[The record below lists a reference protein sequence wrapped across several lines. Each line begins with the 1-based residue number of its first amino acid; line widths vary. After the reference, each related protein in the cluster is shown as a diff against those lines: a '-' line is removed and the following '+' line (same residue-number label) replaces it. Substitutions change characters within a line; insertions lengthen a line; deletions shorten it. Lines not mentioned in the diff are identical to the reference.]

1 MKVIVCVDDRGGMM
15 FNKRRLSRDKEVLK
29 DILSDLGGAKL
40 CMNKYSSSLFV
51 DKEELILVEEDFL
64 KSSENN
70 EVCFVEDELLM
81 PYIDKI
87 DTLTVY
93 KWNRCY
99 PADFYLDL
107 ELDKWNKTDVN
118 EFGGNSHEKITKE
131 IYTKGE
137 V

>member
-15 FNKRRLSRDKEVLK
+15 FNKRRLSRDREVIK
-29 DILSDLGGAKL
+29 DILSGLVGEKL
-40 CMNKYSSSLFV
+40 CMDRYSASLF
-51 DKEELILVEEDFL
+51 EEAGEMILVDEEFL
-64 KSSENN
+64 AYAEKN
-70 EVCFVEDELLM
+70 EVCFVEDKALT
-81 PYIDKI
+81 PYIDRI
-87 DTLTVY
+87 DTVTVY
-93 KWNRCY
+93 RWNRCY

-107 ELDKWNKTDVN
+107 ELDKWKKVHVS

>member
-15 FNKRRLSRDKEVLK
+15 FNKRRLSRDKEVIK
-29 DILSDLGGAKL
+29 DILSGLGGEKL
-40 CMNKYSSSLFV
+40 CMNKYSASLFA
-51 DKEELILVEEDFL
+51 EAGELILVEEDFL
-64 KSSENN
+64 GLADEN
-70 EVCFVEDELLM
+70 EVCFVEDKLLV
-81 PYIDKI
+81 PYLDKI

-107 ELDKWNKTDVN
+107 ELDKWNKTDVS

-131 IYTKGE
+131 IYTDSVK
-137 V
+137 